1 MAQNLGQLYI
11 VSAPSGAGKTSLIA
25 QVLQEVTNLEVS
37 VSLTTRAA
45 RPGEVNGI
53 NYHFVSLEDFNQ
65 RKKQGEFF
73 ESAEVFGNF
82 YATSKRVIEEKLQ
95 AGIDIILEIDWQG
108 AQQVRQLMPSAKSIF
123 ILPPSIAAL
132 QQRLEGRGQ
141 DSTEIIAGRM
151 QQALSELSHWQEYDF
166 LLVNDDFAQAAAEL
180 KSIFVN
186 QRLAKARQEVV
197 LQELLAEFS

>member
-141 DSTEIIAGRM
+141 DSAEIIAGRM

-180 KSIFVN
+180 KSIFVS